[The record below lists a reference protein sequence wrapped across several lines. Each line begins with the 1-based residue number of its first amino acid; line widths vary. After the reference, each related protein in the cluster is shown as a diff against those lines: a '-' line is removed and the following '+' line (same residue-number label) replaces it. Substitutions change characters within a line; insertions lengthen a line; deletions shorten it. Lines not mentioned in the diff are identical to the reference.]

1 MRICFISGAL
11 PEVSCGIGDYT
22 DALARALARQNHEVV
37 VVTTASPDLRPGD
50 DYRVVSLDTDW
61 SLGQAGR
68 IAAAVRREGADV
80 LHLQFPG
87 VGYGR
92 GLGACFVPW
101 AARLRGHAPLLAT
114 TLHEFD
120 RFRFRYRA
128 RLALAVAAC
137 NLVVAPDPAV
147 LASVRHH
154 LRWRPGQSL
163 ELIPVAAN
171 VWPIPVANA
180 DAAAGQS
187 GDDAE
192 LTVGYW
198 GFIRQDKGVDRLLD
212 AFAAVRRVR
221 PARLVLAGDPGS
233 DEACIQS
240 IWRLANELGITDAIS
255 TTGRIPAEELS
266 AVLASFDVCVLPFRE
281 GLTGN
286 RTTYAGA
293 VAHGLYVVTTDTSRR
308 GFEPET
314 NTSYVSPGDQEALA
328 TAILDARSHPRRRRI
343 VTAESEWDR
352 IAELHLEAYS
362 RARRT

>member
-50 DYRVVSLDTDW
+50 AYRVVALKTDW
-61 SLGQAGR
+61 SLGEAGR
-68 IAAAVRREGADV
+68 IAAAARREGAEV

-101 AARLRGHAPLLAT
+101 AVRLRGHAPLLAT

-147 LASVRHH
+147 LSSVRQH
-154 LRWRPGQSL
+154 LRWRPRQNL

-171 VWPIPVANA
+171 VWPIGGANA
-180 DAAAGQS
+180 GAEAGEP
-187 GDDAE
+187 GDRAE

-198 GFIRQDKGVDRLLD
+198 GFIRQDKGVDRLLE
-212 AFAAVRRVR
+212 AFAAIRRVR
-221 PARLVLAGDPGS
+221 PALLILAGDPGP
-233 DEACIQS
+233 DETCIQS
-240 IWRLANELGITDAIS
+240 IRRLADELGITDAIS
-255 TTGRIPAEELS
+255 TTGRIPADQLS

-281 GLTGN
+281 GLTQN

-293 VAHGLYVVTTDTSRR
+293 VAHGLYVVTTATSKR
-308 GFEPET
+308 GFEPGT
-314 NTSYVSPGDQEALA
+314 NTTYVPPGDQAALA
-328 TAILDARSHPRRRRI
+328 AAILDAPAHPRRRR
-343 VTAESEWDR
+343 VETAESQWDR
-352 IAELHLEAYS
+352 IAELHLEAYA
-362 RARRT
+362 RAQHT

>member
-22 DALARALARQNHEVV
+22 DALARALVRQNHEVV

-50 DYRVVSLDTDW
+50 TYGIVPLNTDW
-61 SLGQAGR
+61 SVGKAGQ
-68 IAAAVRREGADV
+68 IAAAARREGADV

-92 GLGACFVPW
+92 GLGACFAPW

-137 NLVVAPDPAV
+137 DLVVAPDPTV
-147 LASVRHH
+147 LSSVRQH
-154 LRWRPGQSL
+154 LRWRPGKNL

-171 VWPIPVANA
+171 VWPIAGA
-180 DAAAGQS
+180 DAGAGES
-187 GDDAE
+187 RDAVE

-198 GFIRQDKGVDRLLD
+198 GFIREDKGVDRLLD

-221 PARLVLAGDPGS
+221 PARLVLAGDPGQ
-233 DEACIQS
+233 DEAYIQS
-240 IWRLANELGITDAIS
+240 IWRLADQLGVTDAIS
-255 TTGRIPAEELS
+255 TTGRIPAKRLS
-266 AVLASFDVCVLPFRE
+266 SVLASFDACVLPFRD
-281 GLTGN
+281 GLTQN

-293 VAHGLYVVTTDTSRR
+293 VAHGLYIVTTATSKL

-314 NTSYVSPGDQEALA
+314 NTTYVRPGDEGALSD
-328 TAILDARSHPRRRRI
+328 AILDASAHPRRRR
-343 VTAESEWDR
+343 VETLESEWDR
-352 IAELHLEAYS
+352 IAELHLAAYS
-362 RARRT
+362 RAGRN

>member
-50 DYRVVSLDTDW
+50 DYRIVPLNTDW
-61 SLGQAGR
+61 SLGKAGQ
-68 IAAAVRREGADV
+68 IAAAARREGADV

-147 LASVRHH
+147 LSSVRQH
-154 LRWRPGQSL
+154 LRWRPGQNL

-171 VWPIPVANA
+171 VWPVAGANTGT
-180 DAAAGQS
+180 DAGES
-187 GDDAE
+187 RDGAE

-221 PARLVLAGDPGS
+221 PARLVLAGDPGP
-233 DEACIQS
+233 DEAYIQS
-240 IWRLANELGITDAIS
+240 IWRLADQLGITDAIS
-255 TTGRIPAEELS
+255 TTGRVPGEQLS

-281 GLTGN
+281 GLTEN

-293 VAHGLYVVTTDTSRR
+293 VAHGLYVVTTATSKL

-314 NTSYVSPGDQEALA
+314 NTTYASPGDQAAL
-328 TAILDARSHPRRRRI
+328 TNAILDAPSHPRRRL
-343 VTAESEWDR
+343 VETPESQWDR
-352 IAELHLEAYS
+352 IAELHLAAYS
-362 RARRT
+362 RARRI